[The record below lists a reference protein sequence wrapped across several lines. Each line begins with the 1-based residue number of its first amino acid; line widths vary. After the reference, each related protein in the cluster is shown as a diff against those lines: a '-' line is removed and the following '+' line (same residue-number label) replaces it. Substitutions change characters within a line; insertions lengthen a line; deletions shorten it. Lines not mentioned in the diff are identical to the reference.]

1 MNQIAPDILDRL
13 RAVVGPRGF
22 VADPAEMA
30 PYLTEWRDLWHGV
43 SPLVLRPASTA
54 EVAEIVRLCAESG
67 TGIVPQGGNTSLCGG
82 SVPSERG
89 DEVVLSLSRMRAVRD
104 LDLRNDTIT
113 VEAGCVLQDV
123 QQAAADA
130 GRLFPMRIAA
140 EGSCQIGGNL
150 STNAGGTAVLRYGN
164 MRDLV
169 LGLEAVLP
177 DGRVWNGLRGLRKDN
192 TGYDLKQLFIGA
204 EGSLGIVTAAV
215 LKLFPQPAAVETA
228 FVAVT
233 DVEAAISLLGT
244 AKSLSGSQ
252 VTAFE
257 LVPRLGL
264 EMVLR
269 HIPDTHDPLA
279 DRHDWYAL
287 IELSAGRDDG
297 ALRDTMEAILAAG
310 YEAGQV
316 LDATIAAS
324 QAQAQALWKLREGLS
339 EAQKHAGGSI
349 KHDISVPVSRMAAFI
364 AEAAAAVTAQV
375 PGTRI
380 VAFGH
385 IGDGNVHFN
394 PSQPPDMDKQA
405 FLDRWEEVSD
415 LVHRITA
422 AHGGSIS
429 AEHGVGRLKRDE
441 ILRYKDPVEIDLM
454 RRIKRA
460 LDPQNIMN
468 PGKVIDPAG

>member
-13 RAVVGPRGF
+13 RAVVGERGF
-22 VADPAEMA
+22 IADPAEMA

-54 EVAEIVRLCAESG
+54 EVAEIVRLCAEAG
-67 TGIVPQGGNTSLCGG
+67 TRIVPQGGNTSLCGG
-82 SVPSERG
+82 SVPGEGG
-89 DEVVLSLSRMRAVRD
+89 DEVVVSLSRMRAVRG
-104 LDLRNDTIT
+104 LDLKNDTIT

-169 LGLEAVLP
+169 LGVEVVLP
-177 DGRVWNGLRGLRKDN
+177 DGRLWNGLRGLRKDN

-228 FVAVT
+228 FAAVA

-244 AKSLSGSQ
+244 AKALSGSQ

-264 EMVLR
+264 DMVLE
-269 HIPDTHDPLA
+269 HIPDTHDPLR
-279 DRHDWYAL
+279 DRHEWYVL
-287 IELSAGRDDG
+287 VELSAGRDDG
-297 ALRDTMEAILAAG
+297 ALRQTMEAILTAG

-316 LDATIAAS
+316 LDATMAAS
-324 QAQAQALWKLREGLS
+324 EAQALALWKLREGMS

-349 KHDISVPVSRMAAFI
+349 KHDVSVPVSRMADFI
-364 AEAAAAVTAQV
+364 AQASAAVTGLL
-375 PGTRI
+375 PGCQI

-394 PSQPPDMDKQA
+394 PSQPPGMDKQA
-405 FLDRWEEVSD
+405 FLDRWHEVSD
-415 LVHRITA
+415 LVYGITA
-422 AHGGSIS
+422 KHGGSIS

-441 ILRYKDPVEIDLM
+441 ILRYKDEVEIDLM

-468 PGKVIDPAG
+468 PGKVVDPAG

>member
-13 RAVVGPRGF
+13 RAVVGERGF
-22 VADPAEMA
+22 IVDPAEMA
-30 PYLTEWRDLWHGV
+30 PYMREWRDLWRGV

-54 EVAEIVRLCAESG
+54 EVVEIVRLCAETG
-67 TGIVPQGGNTSLCGG
+67 TRIVPQGGNTSLCGG
-82 SVPSERG
+82 SVPGEAG
-89 DEVVLSLSRMRAVRD
+89 DEVVVSLSRMRAVRG
-104 LDLRNDTIT
+104 LDLKNDTIT

-169 LGLEAVLP
+169 LGVEVVLP
-177 DGRVWNGLRGLRKDN
+177 DGRLWNGLRGLRKDN

-228 FVAVT
+228 FAAVA

-244 AKSLSGSQ
+244 AKALSGSQ

-257 LVPRLGL
+257 LMPRLGL
-264 EMVLR
+264 DMVLE
-269 HIPDTHDPLA
+269 HIPDTHDPLR
-279 DRHDWYAL
+279 DRHDWYVL
-287 IELSAGRDDG
+287 VELSAGRDDG
-297 ALRDTMEAILAAG
+297 ALRQTMEAILTAG

-316 LDATIAAS
+316 LDATMATS
-324 QAQAQALWKLREGLS
+324 DAQALALWKLREGMS

-349 KHDISVPVSRMAAFI
+349 KHDVSVPVSRMADFI
-364 AEAAAAVTAQV
+364 AQASAAVTGLL
-375 PGTRI
+375 PGCRI

-394 PSQPPDMDKQA
+394 PSQPPGMDKQA
-405 FLDRWEEVSD
+405 FLDRWHEVSD
-415 LVHRITA
+415 LVYGITA
-422 AHGGSIS
+422 EHGGSIS

-441 ILRYKDPVEIDLM
+441 ILRYKDPVEIDMM

-468 PGKVIDPAG
+468 PGKVVDPTG